1 MKIDPMGNFEKAW
14 EVWRKMTDDS
24 IARMTAFYAEIDKVE
39 AKNLERAEQAMHEA
53 AKLTKDT
60 LAYGAQLGAEWRK
73 LSLEAFQRASENT
86 VAAAHVAKST
96 TTSTNAAS

>member
-14 EVWRKMTDDS
+14 DVWRKMTDDS

-53 AKLTKDT
+53 AKLTKET

-73 LSLEAFQRASENT
+73 LSLEALSRATENAAQVGA
-86 VAAAHVAKST
+86 VATKST
-96 TTSTNAAS
+96 SANAAS

>member
-14 EVWRKMTDDS
+14 DVWRKMTDDS

-53 AKLTKDT
+53 AKLTKET

-73 LSLEAFQRASENT
+73 LSLETLQKASENT
-86 VAAAHVAKST
+86 TAAAKST
-96 TTSTNAAS
+96 TAAS

>member
-1 MKIDPMGNFEKAW
+1 MKIDPMGSFEKAW

-24 IARMTAFYAEIDKVE
+24 IARMSAFYAEIDKVE

-73 LSLEAFQRASENT
+73 LSLEAIQRASENT
-86 VAAAHVAKST
+86 ANVAKST
-96 TTSTNAAS
+96 TAAS

>member
-1 MKIDPMGNFEKAW
+1 MTKETEMKIDPMGSFEKAW
-14 EVWRKMTDDS
+14 DVWRKMTDDS

-53 AKLTKDT
+53 SKLTKDT

-73 LSLEAFQRASENT
+73 LSLEALQKATENT
-86 VAAAHVAKST
+86 AAAAKS
-96 TTSTNAAS
+96 AS